1 MLFYRG
7 SNALAVEEE
16 LATIV
21 DSIEKKQN
29 KGRTITDLLKQLSG
43 PSFRKPYSCIGILDM
58 TYKFAGLNAVSYYA
72 EEFMDDVGAGI
83 WKPAEAAVVLAS
95 FKFLTALLSPL
106 ILLKL
111 QKKTVF
117 VTLSFISA
125 LSFLAGNINNYT
137 LLFGMC

>member
-1 MLFYRG
+1 MRGSKRQNKSLGIFIDVNETFRKSMSFYRG

-58 TYKFAGLNAVSYYA
+58 TYKFAGLNTVSYYA
-72 EEFMDDVGAGI
+72 EEFMDDVGAGL
-83 WKPAEAAVVLAS
+83 WKPAEDDPETNPEDG
-95 FKFLTALLSPL
+95 FR
-106 ILLKL
+106 
-111 QKKTVF
+111 
-117 VTLSFISA
+117 
-125 LSFLAGNINNYT
+125 
-137 LLFGMC
+137 